1 MLLKPYIKQYPK
13 VLSLETTS
21 ILTRYACSLK
31 YESAQVGEKAIVDEK
46 IRKVGIH
53 HLTNLQKSLTAAHWA
68 NYLNYKI
75 THLMNYYLYENNLEK
90 FCNIKAINQ
99 CDILKYEESYHYEF
113 HVDAHQLSHR
123 VLSAII
129 FLNNDYE
136 GGGLT
141 FKNTFDDNTLE
152 VKPIP
157 GSFVIWPSNILFP
170 HSVQPVK
177 KGIRYT
183 VVAWGS

>member
-1 MLLKPYIKQYPK
+1 MLLKRYIKQYPN

-21 ILTRYACSLK
+21 VLTRYASSLK
-31 YESAQVGEKAIVDEK
+31 YESAKIGSGEIVNEK

-53 HLTNLQKSLTAAHWA
+53 HITPTNKSLTAAHWA

-75 THLMNYYLYENNLEK
+75 THLMNYYLYENNLQK
-90 FCNIKAINQ
+90 FWNIGSINQ
-99 CDILKYEESYHYEF
+99 CDFLKYEESYHYDF
-113 HVDAHQLSHR
+113 HVDENQFSQR
-123 VLSAII
+123 ILSAII

-136 GGGLT
+136 GGSLA
-141 FKNTFDDNTLE
+141 FKNTFDDDELE
-152 VKPIP
+152 IKPIP
-157 GSFVIWPSNILFP
+157 GSFVIWPSNMLFP